1 MEFVFQEAQMKAS
14 SKQSVQCRL
23 VMSLILSFGALLIA
37 SNFLACSRQT
47 SSKNEGAKTMAE
59 APSAECLEAA
69 QRLLGSDAQVARCG
83 DRIGGSD
90 VESIAFTRLK
100 QFSEDP
106 NGIPISRLVILQKVD
121 SQWKTAL
128 DVARQI
134 QNPAG
139 YVGIDYI
146 DDSQQYPGYRAN
158 FLDRRSDGQPAFVLQ
173 LSYLRTDGKSEGV
186 PIEISWNSAA
196 GRFQEF
202 SANQEPEGF
211 KTELKNP
218 PHIHGPKS

>member
-1 MEFVFQEAQMKAS
+1 MKAS
-14 SKQSVQCRL
+14 SKESVQCRL
-23 VMSLILSFGALLIA
+23 AWLVVLFFAALLIT
-37 SNFLACSRQT
+37 SNFLACSRQAT
-47 SSKNEGAKTMAE
+47 GKNEAVKTMGDVS
-59 APSAECLEAA
+59 SAECLEVA
-69 QRLLGSDAQVARCG
+69 QKMLGSDAQVARCG
-83 DRIGGSD
+83 HLIGVSD
-90 VESIAFTRLK
+90 VESIAFVRLK

-106 NGIPISRLVILQKVD
+106 NGIPVSRLVILQKVD

-134 QNPAG
+134 QNSAG

-146 DDSQQYPGYRAN
+146 DDSQQYSGYRAN
-158 FLDRRSDGQPAFVLQ
+158 FLDQRSDNHPAFVLH

-186 PIEISWNSAA
+186 PIEISWNPAA

-218 PHIHGPKS
+218 PHIHGAKS